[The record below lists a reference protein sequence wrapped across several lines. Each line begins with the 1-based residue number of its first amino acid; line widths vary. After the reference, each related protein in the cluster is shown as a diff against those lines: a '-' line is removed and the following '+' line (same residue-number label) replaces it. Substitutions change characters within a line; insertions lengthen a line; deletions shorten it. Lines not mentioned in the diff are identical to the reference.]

1 MEAVSEKGGAIE
13 GLLEA
18 QVKCQTEWA
27 AKDQGEKKNSNAM
40 RHATGVGRSR
50 PNGVF
55 GGPPSL

>member
-18 QVKCQTEWA
+18 QSNARPNEQQKI
-27 AKDQGEKKNSNAM
+27 KGGKRNSDAM